1 VKKTAFILIS
11 LLLSGCANKNYT
23 LMQTPDQTVE
33 ASDARYYNI
42 DYKIQPMDRLAI
54 ISYNHK
60 DLMPVSIND
69 KGILLDSHGDAS
81 LPLIHR
87 VHLAGLTQNQAAHK
101 LERLYSKYLKNPSF
115 NVEAL
120 NKKIYVLG
128 EVRKPGVVNMDKDQ
142 ITILEALAS
151 AGDLSDNAV
160 RNNIIVLSRDAVGHM
175 RMRKIDLTNF
185 NAMKATNLMLKPN
198 DIVYVQP
205 NNWKQVKVTADN
217 LGAVTKVISNVA
229 APYLIFK

>member
-1 VKKTAFILIS
+1 
-11 LLLSGCANKNYT
+11 
-23 LMQTPDQTVE
+23 MQTPDQTVE

-54 ISYNHK
+54 VSYNHK

-69 KGILLDSHGDAS
+69 KGILLDSHGYAT
-81 LPLIHR
+81 LPLVHK
-87 VHLAGLTQNQAAHK
+87 VHLSGLTQNQAAHK

-128 EVRKPGVVNMDKDQ
+128 EVKKPGVVKMDKDQ
-142 ITILEALAS
+142 ITILEALAN
-151 AGDLSDNAV
+151 AGDLGDNAV
-160 RNNIIVLSRDAVGHM
+160 RNNIIVLSRDTVGHM

-185 NAMKATNLMLKPN
+185 SAMQATNLMLKPN
-198 DIVYVQP
+198 DIIYVQP
-205 NNWKQVKVTADN
+205 NNWKQIKVTADN